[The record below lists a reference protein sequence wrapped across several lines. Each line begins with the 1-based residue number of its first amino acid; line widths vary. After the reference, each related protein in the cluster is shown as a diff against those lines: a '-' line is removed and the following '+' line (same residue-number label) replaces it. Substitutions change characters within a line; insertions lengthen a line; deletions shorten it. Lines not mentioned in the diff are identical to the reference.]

1 MSMNKVTMDDIE
13 SRTDPSE
20 AAAAEEDR
28 LKSLCATRR
37 GKLGVCTRKQ
47 NEIKALLVPGGN
59 IENVNGDVIVFKSCQ
74 ILATPLESTIP

>member
-1 MSMNKVTMDDIE
+1 MPMNKVTMADIE

-20 AAAAEEDR
+20 AAAAEDR

-59 IENVNGDVIVFKSCQ
+59 IENVNDDVVVFESCQ